1 MAWAE
6 ETAGNVERKRGSG
19 MTDIG
24 TQIRDYTYHIV
35 QEVNAE
41 DVFDRTAKAALVKAR
56 SSRGERTK

>member
-1 MAWAE
+1 
-6 ETAGNVERKRGSG
+6 

-24 TQIRDYTYHIV
+24 TQIRDYTHHIV

-41 DVFDRTAKAALVKAR
+41 DVFDRTAKAALVKTR